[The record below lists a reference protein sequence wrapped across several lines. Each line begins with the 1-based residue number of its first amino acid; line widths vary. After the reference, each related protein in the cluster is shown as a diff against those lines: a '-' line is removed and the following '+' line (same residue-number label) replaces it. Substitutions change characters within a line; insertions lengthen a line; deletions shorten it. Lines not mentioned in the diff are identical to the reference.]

1 MNTDQ
6 PLLLLFKNI
15 MLLQEKNHIVS
26 GIQNIYGTIQHQ
38 CKEQNRVERKS
49 AGERTILEEECA
61 SDKRHSAAYFCKAAA
76 FLCPARSPAAGQGAE
91 PSHANIRKI
100 NFSPQRTQLLEQKAT
115 QAIALWHFTYF
126 WHDAGSP
133 PLTNSALV
141 LEQPEKKYTLLWSLW
156 LHRHT
161 QIRLWIW
168 SCSWKSST
176 SSLDLHW
183 FFSQTQLFISLRQPL
198 KHTE

>member
-1 MNTDQ
+1 
-6 PLLLLFKNI
+6 
-15 MLLQEKNHIVS
+15 MLLQEKKIVS

-49 AGERTILEEECA
+49 TGERTIWEEECTG
-61 SDKRHSAAYFCKAAA
+61 DKRRSAAYFCKAAA

-133 PLTNSALV
+133 PLPNPAPV
-141 LEQPEKKYTLLWSLW
+141 LEQPEKKYTLLGSFW
-156 LHRHT
+156 LHRYT
-161 QIRLWIW
+161 QIWIRIW
-168 SCSWKSST
+168 SRSWKGRT
-176 SSLDLHW
+176 SSLDLNW
-183 FFSQTQLFISLRQPL
+183 SFGQTQLFISLRQPL
-198 KHTE
+198 KHRVN